1 LQETLQTISAPSQ
14 FPFWRATQV
23 LEQFCTDGVALA
35 LINSS
40 IASWKFMN
48 AFRILLADDHPI
60 FRFGLRALLLSHEG
74 WHVCGE
80 AVDGQEAIERQR
92 ELKPDLV
99 ILDICMPKVNGVDAA
114 RRILKDNP
122 ARQILILTDVY
133 SEQVIR
139 DCLDVGVRGWVFKSD
154 GTEDLTTAVE
164 ALQRHNSFFS
174 SRVSDLIL
182 ARHLQGHRRGP
193 KVPKVAGLSPRE
205 RELVQLLVE
214 GKTSK
219 EAATIL
225 NVAVKT
231 AETHRSHIM
240 LKLNLHSIAELVL
253 YAVRNEIIHVQLPDV
268 LHFPTPRRAAGSLL
282 LRKLN

>member
-1 LQETLQTISAPSQ
+1 MS
-14 FPFWRATQV
+14 
-23 LEQFCTDGVALA
+23 
-35 LINSS
+35 
-40 IASWKFMN
+40 

-80 AVDGQEAIERQR
+80 AVDGREAIERQR

-99 ILDICMPKVNGVDAA
+99 ILDICMPKLNGLDAA

-122 ARQILILTDVY
+122 ARQILILTDVN

-182 ARHLQGHRRGP
+182 DRHLQRHRSDP

-205 RELVQLLVE
+205 REVVQLLVE

-225 NVAVKT
+225 SVAVKT
-231 AETHRSHIM
+231 AETHRSNIM
-240 LKLNLHSIAELVL
+240 LKLKLHSIAELVL
-253 YAVRNEIIHVQLPDV
+253 YAVRNEIIHVQVPGV
-268 LHFPTPRRAAGSLL
+268 LRFPNPRREAGSLL
-282 LRKLN
+282 LRKIN